1 MTLLQGKAVT
11 PAKDN
16 RAIALSRR
24 RIEVDQVLQANK
36 REPDHRAPRLAGL
49 LQHPRAAWWAAVFTL
64 SGLAQ
69 AAFFVVFAM
78 GYSVYMVTI
87 LNRKQPSERE
97 AVLILVLSLVLAV
110 AAGIYISRNEKDLEP
125 PRKRVPRKRWGFYA
139 NGTGAIVFLGVA
151 YATWWV
157 WLVVVGVILRAA
169 RLIYPIPY
177 LHLSDGGFFFVTISV
192 PFLLAV
198 WGSWPGA
205 TSSCD

>member
-1 MTLLQGKAVT
+1 M
-11 PAKDN
+11 
-16 RAIALSRR
+16 
-24 RIEVDQVLQANK
+24 DQVLQANK

-49 LQHPRAAWWAAVFTL
+49 LQHPRAAWWAAVLTL

-125 PRKRVPRKRWGFYA
+125 PRKRAPRKRWGFYA
-139 NGTGAIVFLGVA
+139 NGTGAIVFVGVA

-157 WLVVVGVILRAA
+157 
-169 RLIYPIPY
+169 
-177 LHLSDGGFFFVTISV
+177 
-192 PFLLAV
+192 
-198 WGSWPGA
+198 
-205 TSSCD
+205 